1 MKIKE
6 LRALGIEE
14 LQDKEKSL
22 KKELFDLYFQRRM
35 GSVQKPGR
43 FKVLRRDIAKIM
55 TLLTERAN
63 DGSKSASTTK

>member
-14 LQDKEKSL
+14 LQSKEKTL

-35 GSVQKPGR
+35 GSVEKPGR
-43 FKVLRRDIAKIM
+43 FKTLRREIARVM
-55 TLLTERAN
+55 TLLTERAE
-63 DGSKSASTTK
+63 DGSKSK